1 MKRYRQGGAGLRH
14 TENRAKYRTQHSEW
28 SHKLLSGVRVFVLV
42 ILQVSLI
49 PRFSVFG
56 AVPDILLPFLLTL
69 AVTGSSVNRTYT
81 VAITG
86 IAAGF
91 LADALGSTGLG
102 LLTLFYFLIGT
113 LISSTS
119 RGGTHGILEDLARF
133 YAVFVPALLLRGGVT
148 VASILLAGHGFDFS
162 VCLTSILIP
171 AWISTLLLSLPVFLI
186 FRGRD

>member
-49 PRFSVFG
+49 PRISLFG

-69 AVTGSSVNRTYT
+69 AVTGSSVSRTYT
-81 VAITG
+81 VAVTG

-102 LLTLFYFLIGT
+102 LLTLFYFLVGT
-113 LISSTS
+113 LVSSMS
-119 RGGTHGILEDLARF
+119 RGGTHGVFEDLARF
-133 YAVFVPALLLRGGVT
+133 YAVLVPAVLLRGGVT
-148 VASILLAGHGFDFS
+148 VVSILLAGRGFDFL
-162 VCLTSILIP
+162 VCLTDILIP
-171 AWISTLLLSLPVFLI
+171 EWISTLILALPILLI